1 MDSINISLDF
11 STPPY
16 EAIAALQSKKATSLL
31 GINKDVK
38 AQLKQD
44 FYNKAFVVSKVADID
59 VLSKIQQSLVNA
71 LAKGQSFQ
79 SWKKEL
85 KPFLDKSGYGDL
97 NNSRLKKIYATN
109 IQSAYAQ
116 GRKKAQMQRSSP
128 KEYLK
133 IDSLT
138 DTKVD
143 IDIAKYDDGI
153 YFRYVTMQDSKVR
166 TLHAKLHNIILPR
179 KHPFWDRYYPP
190 NDFGCRCRV
199 EVIYANELLEKGLK
213 PTHSLPLEVAQII
226 PKDFTPKSPQDDL
239 RDIIESKLKTY
250 INNNTATNALHK
262 IMQELDER
270 NERFKRISELWDTH
284 DIERVEN
291 IAKTPKML
299 QDIFNTKAEYIAIRA
314 SVIQDHKERH
324 PEIDSF
330 DYFLIGDM
338 LENIDSIYQDE
349 KSNVK
354 YILASKLGRW
364 YRLSLKSLNDKEEI
378 WVESLVSIGD
388 KDTLLKKLK
397 NKKVIYQKEKA

>member
-116 GRKKAQMQRSSP
+116 GRKKAQMQRISP

-262 IMQELDER
+262 IMQEVDIR
-270 NERFKRISELWDTH
+270 NERFRRINELYTKSALKQDKAQDNTK
-284 DIERVEN
+284 II
-291 IAKTPKML
+291 IAKTNQSL
-299 QDIFNTKAEYIAIRA
+299 REALDITADNIYLSGWTLRTHTHHDN
-314 SVIQDHKERH
+314 V
-324 PEIDSF
+324 DSF
-330 DYFLIGDM
+330 DYSLIEDM
-338 LENIDSIYQDE
+338 LDHAYKT
-349 KSNVK
+349 KSSKERHIV
-354 YILASKLGRW
+354 YFMKLG
-364 YRLSLKSLNDKEEI
+364 YYYKAVFKKAINSEGKDEVYLQTLIKSSNEI
-378 WVESLVSIGD
+378 
-388 KDTLLKKLK
+388 K
-397 NKKVIYQKEKA
+397 Y

>member
-1 MDSINISLDF
+1 MLTLDF
-11 STPPY
+11 TTPPY
-16 EAIAALQSKKATSLL
+16 EAIAYMQSKHPKVIQDST
-31 GINKDVK
+31 K
-38 AQLKQD
+38 LKYEA
-44 FYNKAFVVSKVADID
+44 YNKVFTIKGIAHIDLLSDIQTSISK
-59 VLSKIQQSLVNA
+59 A
-71 LAKGQSFQ
+71 LAKGQSFNT
-79 SWKKEL
+79 WKKEL
-85 KPFLDKSGYGDL
+85 EPLLNQKGWGTL
-97 NNSRLKKIYATN
+97 NNKRLKKIYETN
-109 IQSAYAQ
+109 MLQSYAE
-116 GRKKAQMQRSSP
+116 GKKKRYMSMQASP
-128 KEYLK
+128 NYPTINE
-133 IDSLT
+133 LT
-138 DTKVD
+138 SNVSK
-143 IDIAKYDDGI
+143 DIAQYDDGMYLRFI
-153 YFRYVTMQDSKVR
+153 TMFDNRVR
-166 TLHAKLHNIILPR
+166 QSHRPLHGVILPR
-179 KHPFWDRYYPP
+179 LHPFWEAHTPP
-190 NDFGCRCRV
+190 LDFGCRCRV
-199 EVIYANELLEKGLK
+199 MALSANMIKKKGLRV
-213 PTHSLPLEVAQII
+213 TQSLPQAIN
-226 PKDFTPKSPQDDL
+226 TNKSLANTDL
-239 RDIIESKLKTY
+239 RDIIDIKLKRHKT
-250 INNNTATNALHK
+250 NPNATQRLQS
-262 IMQELDER
+262 ILQELDER